1 MRRKAGAVPACIL
14 ESTHTMHITI
24 RRLLLAAT
32 FAAAVPLG
40 AAIAQTPAPAQP
52 AAVAP
57 APATPQ
63 LTIRDVYDRVEAA
76 GYRDQ
81 REIDF
86 DHGRY
91 EVKAVNAQG
100 QRVKLHVNAATGAIE
115 GVRVRR

>member
-1 MRRKAGAVPACIL
+1 
-14 ESTHTMHITI
+14 MHITI

-40 AAIAQTPAPAQP
+40 AAIARTPAPAPAQP

-115 GVRVRR
+115 GVRVKR